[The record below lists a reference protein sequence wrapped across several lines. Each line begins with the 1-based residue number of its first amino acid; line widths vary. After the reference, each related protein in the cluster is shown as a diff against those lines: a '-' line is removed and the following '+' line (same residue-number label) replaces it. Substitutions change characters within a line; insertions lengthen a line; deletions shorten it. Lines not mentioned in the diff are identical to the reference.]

1 MKKYRF
7 GFEPWG
13 LLRPALLWYY
23 MSFTGPPVIVPLT
36 LPPCLAFAFF
46 TIDRRN
52 FVSVL
57 ASAVY
62 GYGCPGYTREEAARV
77 FGRADYKVT
86 SLRGSPCRERILRS
100 VDICRFT
107 PKACPETLG
116 MVHYFN
122 IPLNGE
128 MSDLTGI
135 FYLRKLSET
144 SMTLEFHDL
153 HVM

>member
-1 MKKYRF
+1 MKTLPTATEDSAILALLEEWTELLACEKY
-7 GFEPWG
+7 EEALA
-13 LLRPALLWYY
+13 LLPPDPEQQWTPAL
-23 MSFTGPPVIVPLT
+23 
-36 LPPCLAFAFF
+36 
-46 TIDRRN
+46 
-52 FVSVL
+52 L

-62 GYGCPGYTREEAARV
+62 GYGCPGYTREEAAQV

>member
-1 MKKYRF
+1 MKTLPTATEDSAILALLEEWTELLACEKY
-7 GFEPWG
+7 EEALA
-13 LLRPALLWYY
+13 LLSPDPEQQWTPAL
-23 MSFTGPPVIVPLT
+23 
-36 LPPCLAFAFF
+36 
-46 TIDRRN
+46 
-52 FVSVL
+52 L